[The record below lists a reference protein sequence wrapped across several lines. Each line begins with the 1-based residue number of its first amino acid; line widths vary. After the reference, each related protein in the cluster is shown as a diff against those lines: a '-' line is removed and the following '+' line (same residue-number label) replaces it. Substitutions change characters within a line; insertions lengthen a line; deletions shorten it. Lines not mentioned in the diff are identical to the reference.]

1 MCNLLLLIQDWRI
14 LILVENK
21 KYSSISFFQ
30 MCHLD
35 QNDVRISGIKV
46 IVDILMFHGSSAFA
60 NDEDDQDQRN
70 ESDEDLFEEEDDD
83 LQVETSFN
91 FIKA

>member
-1 MCNLLLLIQDWRI
+1 
-14 LILVENK
+14 
-21 KYSSISFFQ
+21 

-70 ESDEDLFEEEDDD
+70 ESDDLFEEEDED
-83 LQVETSFN
+83 LQVETSLN
-91 FIKA
+91 FIKV